1 MARETYRKTVLPN
14 HMRILTERIGNV
26 RSVSLGVWFLTGSR
40 DESSD
45 ERGISHLIEHMV
57 FKGTKTRTARQL
69 AVDMQTLGGNFN
81 AYTLKELTCYSA
93 RVLDTDLDSAVHIVA
108 DMLHNST
115 FNGADLR
122 TEKRIIAEEIKG
134 YLDSPDEV
142 AFDLMAK
149 AALGSHPLSNSILGT
164 SNSLAGLGRKEI
176 RRTLRKHYTSG
187 RTLVAAAGGVRHDQ
201 LVSLVKKAFD
211 FPRSNK
217 YLPKPVRV
225 DSSSRIRSKRKMGIN
240 QVHLCVGCKCEPY
253 AGSKR
258 YVLKVFNTLFGDGMG
273 SRLFQRLREEMGLAY
288 SVFTFMLPYH
298 DVGLFGGY
306 LAVHPKNASRAM
318 DAFYGESEKML
329 KEGLTRRELENAKS
343 ESKSALV
350 ISLENTSNRMSRLAN
365 IEIYLGRHVSVDHAL
380 NQFDSVRES
389 DVMEMASKLLQ
400 PSKMSLGVVGPISR
414 SEMKSL
420 VR

>member
-1 MARETYRKTVLPN
+1 
-14 HMRILTERIGNV
+14 MRILTERIGNV

-40 DESSD
+40 DESPD
-45 ERGISHLIEHMV
+45 ESGISHLIEHML
-57 FKGTKTRTARQL
+57 FKGTKTRTAKQL

-93 RVLDTDLDSAVHIVA
+93 RVLDTDLAPAMHIVA
-108 DMLHNST
+108 DMLHNSR
-115 FNGADLR
+115 FNEDDLR

-149 AALGSHPLSNSILGT
+149 AVLGSHPLSNSILGT
-164 SNSLAGLGRKEI
+164 HGSLADLGRKEI
-176 RRTLRKHYTSG
+176 RKTLRKRYTSG
-187 RTLVAAAGGVRHDQ
+187 RTLIAAAGSVKHDEV
-201 LVSLVKKAFD
+201 VSLVKSTFD
-211 FPRSNK
+211 FPVSRK

-225 DSSSRIRSKRKMGIN
+225 DGTSRVKLRRKTGIN
-240 QVHLCVGCKCEPY
+240 QVHLCVGCRCEPY
-253 AGSKR
+253 VGRRR

-273 SRLFQRLREEMGLAY
+273 SRLFQKLREEMGLAY
-288 SVFTFMLPYH
+288 SIFTFVLPYR

-318 DAFYGESEKML
+318 DAYYSECARM
-329 KEGLTRRELENAKS
+329 LENGVTKKELDNARS
-343 ESKSALV
+343 EAKSALV

-365 IEIYLGRHVSVDHAL
+365 IEIYIGRHQSVNHAL
-380 NQFDSVRES
+380 NQFDLIKES
-389 DVMEMASKLLQ
+389 DVMEIASELLE
-400 PSKMSLGVVGPISR
+400 PSNMSVGVVGPVSR
-414 SEMKSL
+414 SEVQPL